1 MNIPITDSRL
11 TLATIAIWKSTSIHH
26 QLKIFLELGQDGCPT
41 RKILLGSLDSLA
53 TSIRGKF
60 CISFRLGQ
68 FLECINSEEKL
79 SSAPSTPGSSSPE
92 NKNDLQFYFQKNNYD
107 EKELNGW
114 RVS

>member
-1 MNIPITDSRL
+1 MNVRITDSRL
-11 TLATIAIWKSTSIHH
+11 TLATIAIWKSASIHH
-26 QLKIFLELGQDGCPT
+26 QLKIYLELGKDGCPN

-60 CISFRLGQ
+60 YISLRLGQ
-68 FLECINSEEKL
+68 FLEFLEPKTSEG
-79 SSAPSTPGSSSPE
+79 AMNTPVD
-92 NKNDLQFYFQKNNYD
+92 KNDLQFFFQKNNYD

>member
-11 TLATIAIWKSTSIHH
+11 TLATIAIWKSSSIHH
-26 QLKIFLELGQDGCPT
+26 QLKIFLELGKDGCPN

-60 CISFRLGQ
+60 YISLRLGQ
-68 FLECINSEEKL
+68 FLECINSDK
-79 SSAPSTPGSSSPE
+79 SSGAPSTPGTSSPE

>member
-11 TLATIAIWKSTSIHH
+11 TLAAIAIWKSSSIHH
-26 QLKIFLELGQDGCPT
+26 QLKIYLELGKEGCLN

-60 CISFRLGQ
+60 YISLRLAQ
-68 FLECINSEEKL
+68 FMDV
-79 SSAPSTPGSSSPE
+79 SSITSGSSSGASSPSE
-92 NKNDLQFYFQKNNYD
+92 SNDLQFYFQKNNYD